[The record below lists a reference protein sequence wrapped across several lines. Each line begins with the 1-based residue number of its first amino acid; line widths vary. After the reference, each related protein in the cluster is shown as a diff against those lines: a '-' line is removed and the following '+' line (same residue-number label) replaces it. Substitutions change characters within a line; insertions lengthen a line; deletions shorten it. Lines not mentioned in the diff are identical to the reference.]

1 MYFGFA
7 LVAFVAGLAVGAP
20 FGYGVS
26 VVFFALTAVLL
37 VVGLVRLGRAPLP
50 TSPRHR
56 GKGRGAAGWG
66 AAASAGG
73 FTFFGD
79 GGGSDGR
86 SGGCGGGGSSCS
98 GGGGGGCGGGGCGGG

>member
-7 LVAFVAGLAVGAP
+7 VVAFVAGLAVSAPLGLGVGA
-20 FGYGVS
+20 
-26 VVFFALTAVLL
+26 VFFALAAVLV
-37 VVGLVRLGRAPLP
+37 VVGVVRLRRTPLP

-56 GKGRGAAGWG
+56 TKGWG

-73 FTFFGD
+73 FTYFGD

-86 SGGCGGGGSSCS
+86 SGGCGGGSSCS
-98 GGGGGGCGGGGCGGG
+98 GGGGCGGGGGGGGCGGGG